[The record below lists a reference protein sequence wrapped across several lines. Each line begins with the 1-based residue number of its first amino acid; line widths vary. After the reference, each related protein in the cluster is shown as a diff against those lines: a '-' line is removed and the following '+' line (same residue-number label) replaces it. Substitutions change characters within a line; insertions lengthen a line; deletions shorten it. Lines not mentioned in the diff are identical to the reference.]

1 MASHITG
8 EQRCRNLTTMQP
20 THQTKT
26 KVLGNYNNLQDIVM
40 VSFHTYE
47 ANQPKKGEKKKNKE
61 LLDCF

>member
-8 EQRCRNLTTMQP
+8 EQRYRNLTTMQP

-40 VSFHTYE
+40 LSFHMYE
-47 ANQPKKGEKKKNKE
+47 ANSS
-61 LLDCF
+61 